1 MVRKSQRTAG
11 WKLALVAGAALMV
24 AACNTPAAPPTPTP
38 VPIPAV
44 TVDVSDTA
52 LTVPAEMPAGLV
64 AVTVKNSGQS
74 PHSPFF
80 ARLNEG
86 VSADSFMQTLQTDES
101 GAAAIAQV
109 TLLGGAQVA
118 PGASQRM
125 VFDLQPGSHIA
136 LDFGEGPGAGP
147 PQVIGFEVKASDGPA
162 PAEPAAMVN
171 AGMKD
176 FQFTLPDQIKA
187 GAQTW
192 KIENTGGQWHEMA
205 IFKLNEGVTVDDLM
219 AMMMSGEEPEG
230 PPPYEQMAFWAPMSA
245 GQHAWMDV
253 DLPAGTYTVLCFL
266 PDFASDPPMSHLE
279 HGMVRTLTVTE

>member
-125 VFDLQPGSHIA
+125 VLICSRAATSPWISARDREQARRRSSASRSRPATVRRRPSRLRWSTPG
-136 LDFGEGPGAGP
+136 
-147 PQVIGFEVKASDGPA
+147 
-162 PAEPAAMVN
+162 
-171 AGMKD
+171 
-176 FQFTLPDQIKA
+176 
-187 GAQTW
+187 
-192 KIENTGGQWHEMA
+192 
-205 IFKLNEGVTVDDLM
+205 
-219 AMMMSGEEPEG
+219 
-230 PPPYEQMAFWAPMSA
+230 
-245 GQHAWMDV
+245 
-253 DLPAGTYTVLCFL
+253 
-266 PDFASDPPMSHLE
+266 
-279 HGMVRTLTVTE
+279 

>member
-1 MVRKSQRTAG
+1 MSKRQAMVG
-11 WKLALVAGAALMV
+11 WKLTVVLVVMALA
-24 AACNTPAAPPTPTP
+24 AACTPAAPPTPTP
-38 VPIPAV
+38 VPIPEVAV
-44 TVDVSDTA
+44 EASDTA

-64 AVTVKNSGQS
+64 AVMVKNSGQA

-86 VSADSFMQTLQTDES
+86 VTMDAFMQTLQTDES
-101 GAAAIAQV
+101 GTAAIAQV

-136 LDFGEGPGAGP
+136 LDFGEGGGSGGP
-147 PQVIGFEVKASDGPA
+147 PQVTGFEVKAGGEGAA
-162 PAEPAAMVN
+162 PAEPAATVN
-171 AGMKD
+171 AELKD

-192 KIENTGGQWHEMA
+192 KIENTGGQWHEMG

-219 AMMMSGEEPEG
+219 AMMMSGEPPEG

-245 GQHAWMDV
+245 GQHAWLDV

-266 PDFASDPPMSHLE
+266 PDFASTPPVSHLE